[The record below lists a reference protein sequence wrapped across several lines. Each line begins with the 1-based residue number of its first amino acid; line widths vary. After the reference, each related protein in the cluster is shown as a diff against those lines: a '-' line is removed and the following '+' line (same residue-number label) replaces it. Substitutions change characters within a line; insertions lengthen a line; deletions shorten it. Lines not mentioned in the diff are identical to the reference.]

1 MGDTDAQWPGRL
13 MRPGPLAS
21 LLWTGLRRNLAM
33 TGAVIVTVTICLA
46 MLGAGLLL
54 RAQVHTIDGFLLDQ
68 IEVVVDLSDGITPAE
83 RSALEAE
90 MRRDPLIAGV
100 RYETKKQVY
109 ERFRRDFRGSPDVV
123 AGVGPEDLPAAL
135 RLTLADPRASR
146 DIAVTYTGLDGVEA
160 VRDQRA
166 LLDPLYRFLDAF
178 TVGAFTLA
186 AVQALASFAL
196 IYTMIRISAHA
207 RRRETAI
214 MKLVGAS
221 NATIRA
227 PFVLESAVA
236 GLAGGLL
243 AAGVLVAAKV
253 FLVDGKFA
261 RQTMFPL
268 FGWAAVWE
276 SAVVVLAAGVLAA
289 AVMASIALR
298 RHLRV

>member
-1 MGDTDAQWPGRL
+1 M
-13 MRPGPLAS
+13 
-21 LLWTGLRRNLAM
+21 WTGLRRNLAM
-33 TGAVIVTVTICLA
+33 TAAVVVTVTLCLA

-54 RAQVHTIDGFLLDQ
+54 RAQVHTIDQFLLGQ
-68 IEVVVDLSDGITPAE
+68 LEVVVDLTDDITPAQ
-83 RSALEAE
+83 RSALEDE
-90 MRRDPLIAGV
+90 MHRDPSILGI
-100 RYETKKQVY
+100 RYESKQQVFD
-109 ERFRRDFRGSPDVV
+109 RFRHDFRGSPDVL

-146 DIAVTYTGLDGVEA
+146 DVVVSYTDLDGVEA

-196 IYTMIRISAHA
+196 IYTMIRISAHG

-221 NATIRA
+221 NGTIRA
-227 PFVLESAVA
+227 PFVLESAIA

-243 AAGVLVAAKV
+243 AGGVLVAAKV
-253 FLVDGKFA
+253 FLVDGQFA
-261 RQTMFPL
+261 RQTTFPL
-268 FGWAAVWE
+268 FGWRAVWE
-276 SAVVVLAAGVLAA
+276 AAAVVLAAGVLAA
-289 AVMASIALR
+289 AAMASIALR